1 MKMLILKCIQ
11 KKKKNRKAKAIL
23 KKDKAARV
31 VLPVFKTYYKATV
44 GKKREGIKLMFI
56 SFSFL

>member
-1 MKMLILKCIQ
+1 MLILKFIQ
-11 KKKKNRKAKAIL
+11 KKKKRTRKAKAIL
-23 KKDKAARV
+23 KKDKAGRF

>member
-1 MKMLILKCIQ
+1 MYTE
-11 KKKKNRKAKAIL
+11 KKKKTRKAKAVL
-23 KKDKAARV
+23 KKDKAGRV